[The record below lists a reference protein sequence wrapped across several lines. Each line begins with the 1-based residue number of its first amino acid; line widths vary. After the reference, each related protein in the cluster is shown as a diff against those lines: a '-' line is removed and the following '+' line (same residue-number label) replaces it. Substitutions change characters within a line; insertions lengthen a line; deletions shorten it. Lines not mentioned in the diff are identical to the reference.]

1 MNAALEQDT
10 LELQTEV
17 DFVETEKS
25 IELSKLIDLAMF
37 RIKLNDKVEDLV
49 AMDSRCN
56 HTGDC
61 GSSNHQGNGYCHW
74 CKICNP
80 SNPRA
85 Y

>member
-1 MNAALEQDT
+1 MKREFEQDT
-10 LELQTEV
+10 LEMPTTFDLIG
-17 DFVETEKS
+17 TEKL
-25 IELSKLIDLAMF
+25 IELKMF
-37 RIKLNDKVEDLV
+37 GIKVKGNVEEII

-56 HTGDC
+56 HTGRC